1 MSRLYKSN
9 KLKWCEKKMV
19 QIYDIR
25 SNTLLLKGE
34 ITEITIN
41 ENDIIIITL
50 DTAYKIN
57 LRLDEI
63 EKLTKFLV
71 KIPL

>member
-1 MSRLYKSN
+1 
-9 KLKWCEKKMV
+9 MV